1 MARECLLSRGG
12 EGPCP
17 DCWEECDRFPLPND
31 EGPLWTDEAIAALG
45 LEEEE
50 LPPEDAAKPASPL
63 EGLNPQQEA
72 ASRHVDGPAR
82 VTAGAGSGK
91 TRTLVARV
99 IRLIEDHQVEPEHIL
114 LITFSRKAAGE
125 MKERLHHA
133 LGWRAEGVVAGT
145 FHAIALK
152 VLREAPERFGRR
164 GIPTI
169 WDDETSEREM
179 RRLREEIVGPLHGQ
193 DAVSRPWTPSAV
205 LAVLGAH
212 KDSAAPYPSPALD
225 GVLMARFGPEAV
237 QMVESY
243 ESSKESSNAWGYE
256 DLVWT
261 LVRGAMADP
270 ELATAL
276 AERWR
281 YVIADEYQD
290 TNQVQEWMLRVLCRK
305 HRNLMVIGDDDQSL
319 YGWRGS
325 DVALIREFPQRWS
338 PAEVYHLG
346 ENYRSTPEI
355 VAAADRVISKSVN
368 REAKKIWTS
377 HPSGEP
383 LYELLQSNQEAQAVE
398 ISRQISRRVA
408 DGARPSQCAVLVRTR
423 NQLRKLHDVFKRM
436 NHQVS
441 ASVIQPWWRSPDG
454 KLVMG
459 WVYLLVNPLDLQTAS
474 GVLSRCKGVG
484 AKTVAQWRE
493 IAVTTEG
500 NLLVNPLRVLIP
512 KIDARRRAALE
523 DVLVRYARYEQIL
536 RTGLLRDLLLQ
547 IHKDAGVADLIESL
561 KMSEDR
567 ATAHEGSTRAQIR
580 NRMVQSTLEVE
591 AEGFEAL
598 VELID
603 TLATSS
609 SERKRDKLNEVV
621 LTTVHSSKGLE
632 WDHVWIAGFYNG
644 RFPFRPP
651 QGNQSGAAIVLNAP
665 QKETVF
671 AVETDLEEA
680 ALQAEYAQACEMS
693 AAERMEEER
702 RIAYVAITRARKSL
716 TLCRPRYDYHPGES
730 EEKSTIKSPY
740 WLDAIPP
747 LAPPPKSAGVVIIP
761 KRKP

>member
-1 MARECLLSRGG
+1 MSRECLLAKGG
-12 EGPCP
+12 EGPCA
-17 DCWEECDRFPLPND
+17 DCWEECSRFPLD
-31 EGPLWTDEAIAALG
+31 SGLVWTDEAIAALG

-50 LPPEDAAKPASPL
+50 DAGPEDVAKPASPL
-63 EGLNPQQEA
+63 EGLNPQQEE

-99 IRLIEDHQVEPEHIL
+99 IRLIEDHDVEPAHVL

-125 MKERLHHA
+125 MKERLNHA

-152 VLREAPERFGRR
+152 VLREDPERFGRR
-164 GIPTI
+164 GTPTI

-179 RRLREEIVGPLHGQ
+179 RRLREEIVGPLHGKEVVER
-193 DAVSRPWTPSAV
+193 DWTPSAV
-205 LAVLGAH
+205 LAVLASH
-212 KDSAAPYPSPALD
+212 KDSAAPYPSASLDAL
-225 GVLMARFGPEAV
+225 LLSRFGVEAV

-243 ESSKESSNAWGYE
+243 ESSKETSNAWGYE

-261 LVRGAMADP
+261 LVRGAMSDP
-270 ELATAL
+270 DLATAL

-325 DVALIREFPQRWS
+325 DVALIRQFPKRWS
-338 PAEVYHLG
+338 PASVYHLG

-355 VAAADRVISKSVN
+355 VAAADRVISGSVG
-368 REAKKIWTS
+368 RDAKKIWTS

-383 LYELLQSNQEAQAVE
+383 LHEIIQGNQETQAVE
-398 ISRQISRRVA
+398 IARQICQRVA
-408 DGARPSQCAVLVRTR
+408 DGSRPSQCAVLVRTR
-423 NQLRKLHDVFKRM
+423 NQLRILHDVLKRM
-436 NHQVS
+436 RLEVS
-441 ASVIQPWWRSPDG
+441 AAVIQPWWRSPDG
-454 KLVMG
+454 KLVLG
-459 WVYLLVNPLDLQTAS
+459 WIHLLVNPLDLQTAS

-484 AKTVAQWRE
+484 AKTVALWRDL
-493 IAVTTEG
+493 AVTTEG

-523 DVLVRYARYEQIL
+523 DVLERYARYEK
-536 RTGLLRDLLLQ
+536 LLRESTLREILIQ
-547 IHKDAGVADLIESL
+547 VHRDAGIADLIESL

-567 ATAHEGSTRAQIR
+567 ATAYEGTSRAHIR
-580 NRMVQSTLEVE
+580 NRMISSTLEVGG
-591 AEGFEAL
+591 EGFEAL
-598 VELID
+598 VEFLDLIS
-603 TLATSS
+603 TSG

-651 QGNQSGAAIVLNAP
+651 QGNQSGAMKVQNLPVKPSA
-665 QKETVF
+665 F

-680 ALQAEYAQACEMS
+680 AVQTDYAQACAMS
-693 AAERMEEER
+693 PAERMEEER
-702 RIAYVAITRARKSL
+702 RVAYVAITRARKSL

-730 EEKSTIKSPY
+730 EEKLTTQSPY
-740 WLDAIPP
+740 WLDAIPS
-747 LAPPPKSAGVVIIP
+747 PPKPLSKGLISIP
-761 KRKP
+761 KKAS